1 LSLFDAVLPGRT
13 EQDELRHTLS
23 WAADLHEVGLSI
35 AQAGYHKHSAYILNN
50 ADMPGFSR
58 VDQAQL
64 GLLALAHTGKL
75 SKAQNLV
82 KNREQWLTILC
93 LRLAVLLCRRRE
105 DVSRLP
111 LSVSV
116 KGLAIV
122 CKVDKK
128 WLSSHPLTDFSL
140 HGEETEWGKVGFNFE
155 LIQV

>member
-58 VDQAQL
+58 VDQTQL

>member
-1 LSLFDAVLPGRT
+1 MFPCHIFL
-13 EQDELRHTLS
+13 
-23 WAADLHEVGLSI
+23 
-35 AQAGYHKHSAYILNN
+35 
-50 ADMPGFSR
+50 
-58 VDQAQL
+58 
-64 GLLALAHTGKL
+64 HTGKL

-128 WLSSHPLTDFSL
+128 WLGSHPLTDFSL